1 MSTRQASRSN
11 LGTGLARRELTVGTG
26 TGLARRELIA
36 ETGLVLLG
44 GAHSGNRYWSRER
57 SST

>member
-26 TGLARRELIA
+26 TGLARRELTV
-36 ETGLVLLG
+36 ETGTGLGSEALPSRVRLAGILV
-44 GAHSGNRYWSRER
+44 
-57 SST
+57 